1 MVKHLEANVCPK
13 GTRVWPT
20 QSQSWLD
27 AEIDCGEKGNIR
39 VTKSK
44 TDYVI
49 MMEEA
54 WKQLHDLEESGITI
68 TGGHLVEKLPLI
80 IGFYE
85 VRTQHGW
92 QDI

>member
-1 MVKHLEANVCPK
+1 MVQHLEANVCPK

-27 AEIDCGEKGNIR
+27 AYIECGERGNIA
-39 VTKSK
+39 VKNSK

-54 WKQLHDLEESGITI
+54 WNRLHALEESGITI
-68 TGGHLVEKLPLI
+68 TGGHLIDELPFI

-85 VRTQHGW
+85 VKLKH
-92 QDI
+92 